1 MRPSNRDIWV
11 DRIILCGCEGS
22 ECLARRWLCVVGEA
36 LWLRV
41 VLDKYNQRDELR
53 FGNGC

>member
-1 MRPSNRDIWV
+1 MRPSKRDIWV